1 MARPAFCIAA
11 ASPGGAVC
19 YAMQTDR
26 RSIVKAA
33 GFGMIAATVGGVPTL
48 LAAAEAHAQALPFK
62 VLAPAQAHTLAT
74 LGEVLLPGARAA
86 GVAHFVDDQ
95 LAKDP
100 AECLLML
107 RYFDWPPP
115 YTPFYVGGLAALDG
129 ASQAAHGAAFT
140 ALDAG
145 QASALVGQL
154 LGGQVA
160 GWQGPPSPLVYLA
173 TRADAV
179 DVVYGTMEGTAKLG
193 LPYMAHIEPET
204 RW

>member
-1 MARPAFCIAA
+1 MTA
-11 ASPGGAVC
+11 
-19 YAMQTDR
+19 DR
-26 RSIVKAA
+26 RTLLKTA
-33 GFGMIAATVGGVPTL
+33 GFGLVAAVVGGVPQL
-48 LAAAEAHAQALPFK
+48 VSAAEAQRRAVPFRALT
-62 VLAPAQAHTLAT
+62 PAQGATLAA

-100 AECLLML
+100 TECFLML

-115 YTPFYVGGLAALDG
+115 YAPFYAGGLAALDG
-129 ASQAAHGAAFT
+129 AAAAAHGVPFT
-140 ALDAG
+140 GLDAG
-145 QASALVGQL
+145 QMTALVGQL

-160 GWQGPPSPLVYLA
+160 GWQGPPAPLFYLA

-179 DVVYGTMEGTAKLG
+179 DVVYGTVDGAAKLG